1 MTDAFLSRS
10 ARLSLSAAPEV
21 SGLASRWHTVLAVA
35 FLGYTFI
42 GLHPFEETSVAGRA
56 DGSLIDRIAVIA
68 MFLVSVRLM
77 WDQRSM
83 VWRAL
88 LASWP
93 LFLLIG
99 FAMAS
104 IVWSDYPD
112 LTLRRGVLLIFLT
125 AIAMAIGLGVTDLRR
140 FHTFLFVAMTGVI
153 LFNLAGTVISPS
165 RSITDIGVKG
175 VYTQKNVA
183 GIVAM
188 ITAILGMTW
197 TFAATSRRQ
206 VLIAL
211 GALAP
216 TLLFLV
222 LTRSKTSINLTAIGL
237 AAVLFFALAERAGER
252 FILAAGAMG
261 LMMLASV
268 LSVLI
273 AIDFDID
280 TALGH
285 LVGDSTFSGR
295 DELWAFTRREAEKRF
310 WLGHGYGAYWDV
322 GRFNDPLVK
331 VEPGTW
337 LGSVEIGIINQA
349 HHGYLE
355 LWLHI
360 GWPAT
365 VIATVFVI
373 YAALRGAYAA
383 VLGPGT
389 VEVRAALGAFA
400 MLLMLHL
407 LHNFTEATLFMRGSL
422 FWSTVTLA
430 VVILSRAKDFSHPP
444 QSGRPK
450 RHLS

>member
-1 MTDAFLSRS
+1 MSDVSLSYP
-10 ARLSLSAAPEV
+10 ARLPVGVAPEV

-56 DGSLIDRIAVIA
+56 DGSLADRVVVIG
-68 MFLVSVRLM
+68 MFLLALRLM
-77 WDQRSM
+77 WAQRLA
-83 VWRAL
+83 VWQSV

-93 LFLLIG
+93 LFLLIC
-99 FAMAS
+99 FAGAS
-104 IVWSDYPD
+104 ILWSDYPG
-112 LTLRRGVLLIFLT
+112 LTLRRTALLVFLT
-125 AIAMAIGLGVTDLRR
+125 AIAMAIGLGIKDIRR
-140 FHTFLFVAMTGVI
+140 FHTFLFVALTGVI
-153 LFNLAGTVISPS
+153 LFNLAGTVVAPS
-165 RSITDIGVKG
+165 KSITDIGVKG

-197 TFAATSRRQ
+197 TFGAKSRRQ

-211 GALAP
+211 AALVP

-222 LTRSKTSINLTAIGL
+222 LTRSKTSINLTVVGL
-237 AAVLFFALAERAGER
+237 AVVLFFALAERAGER
-252 FILAAGAMG
+252 FILASGALGMVA
-261 LMMLASV
+261 LAI
-268 LSVLI
+268 LITVLI
-273 AIDFDID
+273 AIDFDVD

-295 DELWAFTRREAEKRF
+295 DELWAFTRREAERRF

-322 GRFNDPLVK
+322 GRLNDPLVK

-365 VIATVFVI
+365 VLATVFVI
-373 YAALRGAYAA
+373 YASVRGAYVA
-383 VLGPGT
+383 VLGQGP
-389 VEVRAALGAFA
+389 VEVRAALGSFT
-400 MLLMLHL
+400 MVLVLHL

-430 VVILSRAKDFSHPP
+430 IVILARSKDFTAK
-444 QSGRPK
+444 RPA
-450 RHLS
+450 